1 MGVTIG
7 PTYITEEGF
16 EISPLYISLSSTRI
30 LPIGNGNYQLT
41 FIFEAFKSRDD
52 KKAGKS
58 QIKLPYGMNVIDV
71 IQQSSVFSQT
81 TLFNIAYKSLE
92 QRFGSYNIEQILEA
106 GQLDNREYKYNT
118 QGYDIDGF
126 NAQGFNALGYDI
138 NGFNIDGFNASGF
151 NTQGYDLEG
160 YNVGGYNTA
169 GYNRQGFNMTG
180 YNSAGY
186 DMSGYDIYGFNAQG
200 YSMNGGYNYSGHM
213 PDGTLAV
220 LPSTIIAYNN
230 VFPGDQQ
237 SFNIRVDPAN
247 LENLIN
253 DLTSKITAAV
263 AQAAAA
269 AEAQAAAEAEAVAAS
284 EAQAAAEAVAAAEVQ
299 PEAQPEVQP
308 EAQPEV
314 QSEAQ
319 PEVQPEPP
327 QPEAQP
333 EPPQA
338 EVPQPEVPQ
347 AEPQQTT

>member
-52 KKAGKS
+52 KKAGRS
-58 QIKLPYGMNVIDV
+58 QIKLPYGMNIIDV
-71 IQQSSVFSQT
+71 IQEGAVFSQT
-81 TLFNIAYKSLE
+81 TLFDIAYKSLE
-92 QRFGSYNIEQILEA
+92 QRFGSYTITQVLET
-106 GQLDNREYKYNT
+106 GQVDNREYKYNT

-138 NGFNIDGFNASGF
+138 NGYNQDGFNASGF

-186 DMSGYDIYGFNAQG
+186 DVNGYDIYGFNAQG
-200 YSMNGGYNYSGHM
+200 YSMNGGYDYSGHT
-213 PDGTLAV
+213 PDGILAV

-247 LENLIN
+247 LQNLIN
-253 DLTSKITAAV
+253 DLTSKITE
-263 AQAAAA
+263 
-269 AEAQAAAEAEAVAAS
+269 AEAQP
-284 EAQAAAEAVAAAEVQ
+284 QPEVQ
-299 PEAQPEVQP
+299 LEVQPEVQP
-308 EAQPEV
+308 EVPQPEV
-314 QSEAQ
+314 
-319 PEVQPEPP
+319 P
-327 QPEAQP
+327 QP
-333 EPPQA
+333 

-347 AEPQQTT
+347 AEVQPEVQPEVPQAEPQTT